1 MQKDNNRYEKP
12 ELTEVNNRRKLS
24 GIKIKYLYRGIFI
37 TVCIYLLMLIPVFF
51 LYPNY
56 NQPIKE
62 NFDPLWLTNISSKLE
77 GDCYRKTRNFI
88 RECPF
93 PCREIHLNS
102 EHTLVEIEIN
112 NKWIAYDPCFNL
124 LFNGQNIVQLSADVN
139 RGYTP
144 PYLITYPYK
153 NALKKFR
160 YYHNFYFALLN
171 VTHPFYYKILRTY
184 YICVSR

>member
-1 MQKDNNRYEKP
+1 MQNDDNRHEKP
-12 ELTEVNNRRKLS
+12 ELIELSNTRKLS
-24 GIKIKYLYRGIFI
+24 ESRFKSLYLGIIIAGS
-37 TVCIYLLMLIPVFF
+37 IYLLMLIPIFF

-56 NQPIKE
+56 NKPIKE
-62 NFDPLWLTNISSKLE
+62 NFDPLWLTKISSKLD

-93 PCREIHLNS
+93 SCREVHLNS

-112 NKWIAYDPCFNL
+112 SKWIAYDPCFDL
-124 LFNGQNIVQLSADVN
+124 LFNDQNIVQLSADIN
-139 RGYTP
+139 RGYTQP
-144 PYLITYPYK
+144 CLINYPYK

-171 VTHPFYYKILRTY
+171 ITHPYYYKIIRTY